1 MNVTIVVSKRATV
14 QHPAGRF
21 APIVELSIEDDYH
34 VDTNYTEGLLEN
46 PRTVYLA

>member
-1 MNVTIVVSKRATV
+1 MNITIVVSGRATV
-14 QHPAGRF
+14 LPSAGRL
-21 APIVELSIEDDYH
+21 AQAVELSIQDDYH